1 MRVSS
6 SFADHDEVRVP
17 PGTEEMESECRCEGA
32 FSILGMLV
40 KRRRKETGDE
50 GRKENRKRI
59 DSDGRD
65 ETGVET
71 ESGRNVYY
79 NYGESWGWRATVGVG
94 LESGSER

>member
-1 MRVSS
+1 MMV
-6 SFADHDEVRVP
+6 E
-17 PGTEEMESECRCEGA
+17 
-32 FSILGMLV
+32 
-40 KRRRKETGDE
+40 
-50 GRKENRKRI
+50 KRI

-65 ETGVET
+65 EIGVEM